1 MLDREFWVGRG
12 EGREGPVGSEGE
24 VRKNANSRNSLLTTA
39 ASTQISNN
47 IKQQKKNRHMQTKQ
61 PEQAF
66 MCAWGWRI
74 YKVLLPCLYA
84 EVSIFA
90 HTFLRLWLF

>member
-1 MLDREFWVGRG
+1 MYGGCLLRPLYPLLLSVMLDREFWVGTEKHSLERG
-12 EGREGPVGSEGE
+12 EGPVGSEGE

-47 IKQQKKNRHMQTKQ
+47 IKQQKKNRHKQTKQ

-74 YKVLLPCLYA
+74 DQY
-84 EVSIFA
+84 
-90 HTFLRLWLF
+90 